1 MNNHP
6 VCVRPR
12 LGGDSHTHDYFRIKV
27 LSTVKQ
33 TVLVLIQKTQGLNKE
48 KTRQKFVFNLTTY
61 KFISMTT
68 NQ

>member
-1 MNNHP
+1 MNIHP
-6 VCVRPR
+6 VCVWPR
-12 LGGDSHTHDYFRIKV
+12 LGGDSHTGDYFRIKV

-33 TVLVLIQKTQGLNKE
+33 TMLVLIQKTQGLNKE
-48 KTRQKFVFNLTTY
+48 KTMQQFVLNLTTC